1 MFRRLIMKSKEYKRL
16 ERILQKMTR
25 EVDRYE
31 MELSKMQELCDE
43 LLEEYYEHK
52 DIVDRYEMKLSK
64 MQELCDELLE
74 GYYEHKDISESISK
88 IRKELWYD

>member
-31 MELSKMQELCDE
+31 MKLSKIQELCDE
-43 LLEEYYEHK
+43 LLEE
-52 DIVDRYEMKLSK
+52 
-64 MQELCDELLE
+64 
-74 GYYEHKDISESISK
+74 YYEHKDISESISK

>member
-16 ERILQKMTR
+16 ERVLQKTTR

-31 MELSKMQELCDE
+31 VRLSKIQGLCDE
-43 LLEEYYEHK
+43 LLEAYYE
-52 DIVDRYEMKLSK
+52 
-64 MQELCDELLE
+64 
-74 GYYEHKDISESISK
+74 GKDISESISK

>member
-16 ERILQKMTR
+16 ERILQKTTR
-25 EVDRYE
+25 E
-31 MELSKMQELCDE
+31 
-43 LLEEYYEHK
+43 
-52 DIVDRYEMKLSK
+52 VDRYEMKLSK

-74 GYYEHKDISESISK
+74 AYYEHKDISESVSK

>member
-16 ERILQKMTR
+16 ERILQKTTK

-31 MELSKMQELCDE
+31 
-43 LLEEYYEHK
+43 
-52 DIVDRYEMKLSK
+52 IKLSK

-74 GYYEHKDISESISK
+74 AYYEGKDISESISK
-88 IRKELWYD
+88 IRKELWCD

>member
-31 MELSKMQELCDE
+31 MKLSKMQELCDE

-52 DIVDRYEMKLSK
+52 DI
-64 MQELCDELLE
+64 
-74 GYYEHKDISESISK
+74 SESISK

>member
-16 ERILQKMTR
+16 ERILQKTTK

-31 MELSKMQELCDE
+31 
-43 LLEEYYEHK
+43 
-52 DIVDRYEMKLSK
+52 IKLSK

-74 GYYEHKDISESISK
+74 AYYEGKDISESVSK
-88 IRKELWYD
+88 IRKELWCD

>member
-25 EVDRYE
+25 EVDR
-31 MELSKMQELCDE
+31 
-43 LLEEYYEHK
+43 H
-52 DIVDRYEMKLSK
+52 EMKLSK

-74 GYYEHKDISESISK
+74 AYYKHKDISESISK

>member
-16 ERILQKMTR
+16 ERILQKTTR

-31 MELSKMQELCDE
+31 TRLSKIQELCDE
-43 LLEEYYEHK
+43 MLEAYYE
-52 DIVDRYEMKLSK
+52 
-64 MQELCDELLE
+64 
-74 GYYEHKDISESISK
+74 GKDISESVSK

>member
-16 ERILQKMTR
+16 ERVLQKTTR

-31 MELSKMQELCDE
+31 VRLSKIQGLCDE
-43 LLEEYYEHK
+43 LLEAYYE
-52 DIVDRYEMKLSK
+52 
-64 MQELCDELLE
+64 
-74 GYYEHKDISESISK
+74 GKDISESVSK

>member
-1 MFRRLIMKSKEYKRL
+1 
-16 ERILQKMTR
+16 
-25 EVDRYE
+25 
-31 MELSKMQELCDE
+31 MQELCDE

>member
-16 ERILQKMTR
+16 EHVLQKTTR

-31 MELSKMQELCDE
+31 VRLSKIQGLCDE
-43 LLEEYYEHK
+43 LLEAYYE
-52 DIVDRYEMKLSK
+52 
-64 MQELCDELLE
+64 
-74 GYYEHKDISESISK
+74 GKDISESVSK